1 MTRQRALILDIMREK
16 CPEHMTADEIFSH
29 ARQAMPHIARGTV
42 YRNLKLMELDGEIG
56 HLEMPDGPDRY
67 DANPSPHGH
76 LLCESC
82 GDLADLPVVGLIRD
96 IESAIGTEVRGYT
109 LGIATTNQQSG
120 QGGRAFIK
128 SPTPRTRQVPPSSAN
143 GTSAPMP
150 APMAHSSLM
159 ESRALYSSFKPT
171 STPAASALPP
181 AMPARTG
188 TRL

>member
-76 LLCESC
+76 LLT
-82 GDLADLPVVGLIRD
+82 IRY
-96 IESAIGTEVRGYT
+96 ICPKC
-109 LGIATTNQQSG
+109 
-120 QGGRAFIK
+120 RAK
-128 SPTPRTRQVPPSSAN
+128 NAQ
-143 GTSAPMP
+143 
-150 APMAHSSLM
+150 
-159 ESRALYSSFKPT
+159 
-171 STPAASALPP
+171 
-181 AMPARTG
+181 
-188 TRL
+188 

>member
-29 ARQAMPHIARGTV
+29 AR
-42 YRNLKLMELDGEIG
+42 
-56 HLEMPDGPDRY
+56 PDRY

-109 LGIATTNQQSG
+109 LTIRYICPKC
-120 QGGRAFIK
+120 RAK
-128 SPTPRTRQVPPSSAN
+128 NAQ
-143 GTSAPMP
+143 
-150 APMAHSSLM
+150 
-159 ESRALYSSFKPT
+159 
-171 STPAASALPP
+171 
-181 AMPARTG
+181 
-188 TRL
+188 

>member
-76 LLCESC
+76 L
-82 GDLADLPVVGLIRD
+82 PVVGLIRD

-109 LGIATTNQQSG
+109 LTIRYICPKC
-120 QGGRAFIK
+120 RAK
-128 SPTPRTRQVPPSSAN
+128 NAQ
-143 GTSAPMP
+143 
-150 APMAHSSLM
+150 
-159 ESRALYSSFKPT
+159 
-171 STPAASALPP
+171 
-181 AMPARTG
+181 
-188 TRL
+188 